1 MTYVDGLLLVVGDGL
16 HDAGNPLGQLK
27 GNVGHAVFV
36 TDLHMSYVAEWVV
49 SWMARIH

>member
-1 MTYVDGLLLVVGDGL
+1 MTYVDGLLFVVGDGL
-16 HDAGNPLGQLK
+16 HHVGDLVGQLK
-27 GNVGHAVFV
+27 GNVRHAVFV